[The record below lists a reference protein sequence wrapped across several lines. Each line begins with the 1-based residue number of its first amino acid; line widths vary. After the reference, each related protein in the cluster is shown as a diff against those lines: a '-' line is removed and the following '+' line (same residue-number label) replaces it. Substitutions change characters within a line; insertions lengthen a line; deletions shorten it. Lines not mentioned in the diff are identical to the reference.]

1 MYSNAIIWLFCSP
14 EYSIILSRYIEK
26 RFACPLEN
34 RQYDEVFNL
43 RVEVGTHKH
52 DGNVTLKHAHI
63 VSLSLAP
70 TQQLWLEYH
79 SFENSAAIV
88 GRHLLGCAG
97 QCSCH
102 LPSTCFLFFLISFQR
117 LFSCV
122 RVRVCAHAQC
132 RKWKRRRE
140 LKDLHFILLSLE
152 VFCHIAFYIFLL
164 RFIYS
169 PPPIV
174 KVNKKILLC
183 CEVLYWQELVQGQKV
198 DLD

>member
-122 RVRVCAHAQC
+122 RVCAHAQC

>member
-152 VFCHIAFYIFLL
+152 VFCYIAFYIFLL
-164 RFIYS
+164 RFIY
-169 PPPIV
+169 PPPQLWRLIRRFYCAV
-174 KVNKKILLC
+174 RC
-183 CEVLYWQELVQGQKV
+183 CIGKNWSRVRK
-198 DLD
+198 